1 MAANAARTDWRD
13 GLSTAADLALV
24 GIAVTVAA
32 LPVVTAG
39 AAVRTGSVAA
49 HRVLAGDRVPPPAE
63 LWRVF
68 RRAVLPGAAATAVVL
83 AVAGLLVVDLAA
95 LTSRRV
101 PGGPVAIALTGCVAA
116 GLAAVAALTVVR
128 LGRDADTGWM
138 CAAHWAAGTAKQRP
152 GTAVATAG
160 VLALAVVLAWLV
172 PATAPLVLGV
182 TLYALHVVARRAG

>member
-1 MAANAARTDWRD
+1 
-13 GLSTAADLALV
+13 
-24 GIAVTVAA
+24 
-32 LPVVTAG
+32 
-39 AAVRTGSVAA
+39 
-49 HRVLAGDRVPPPAE
+49 
-63 LWRVF
+63 
-68 RRAVLPGAAATAVVL
+68 
-83 AVAGLLVVDLAA
+83 
-95 LTSRRV
+95 
-101 PGGPVAIALTGCVAA
+101 LTGCVAA